1 MLQGRIGCGIVGKF
15 GYVAAQDLNHIY
27 SLDTSVNVLSWSHN
41 GYLPP
46 YWNDSVDDEGLNHI
60 FNYQHSSL
68 RNVVERAF
76 GVLKGKWRILKGVP
90 RYERD
95 KQAKIVVACFALH
108 NYVLHCG
115 DILLHHDN
123 QPYIEGPNPA
133 TRGG

>member
-1 MLQGRIGCGIVGKF
+1 MDKAYG
-15 GYVAAQDLNHIY
+15 A
-27 SLDTSVNVLSWSHN
+27 HN

-108 NYVLHCG
+108 NYVLDRG
-115 DILLHHDN
+115 DSLLHHDN
-123 QPYIEGPNPA
+123 QPYIQDCYPSIWAAPSMVGLRRWIAAGLN
-133 TRGG
+133 TKL